1 MNSYQLASIA
11 LVWLEKQNEAEQGKL
26 KKTTTTA
33 TKQFMQ
39 RRQCNACTVT

>member
-26 KKTTTTA
+26 KKTTT
-33 TKQFMQ
+33 KQFMQ